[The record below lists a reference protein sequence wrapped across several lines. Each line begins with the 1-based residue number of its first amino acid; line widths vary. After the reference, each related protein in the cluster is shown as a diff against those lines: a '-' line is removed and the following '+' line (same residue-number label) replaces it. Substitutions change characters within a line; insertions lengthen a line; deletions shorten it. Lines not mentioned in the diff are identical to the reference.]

1 MKLKKPSR
9 DMVIGGII
17 TLAVALGLIGIGAG
31 VTFAFLAYKDYKSTL
46 RIDTIEEVDDIY
58 SVDNEG

>member
-17 TLAVALGLIGIGAG
+17 TLVVVLRLIGIGAS

-58 SVDNEG
+58 IV

>member
-1 MKLKKPSR
+1 MI
-9 DMVIGGII
+9 IGGII
-17 TLAVALGLIGIGAG
+17 ALAVALGLIGIGAG

>member
-17 TLAVALGLIGIGAG
+17 TLVVALGLVGIGAG
-31 VTFAFLAYKDYKSTL
+31 VTFAFLALEISKTL
-46 RIDTIEEVDDIY
+46 
-58 SVDNEG
+58 